1 MAKQK
6 PEIRR
11 LVDFN
16 VKTKKSVNDTPIAID
31 LLNRALERR
40 PKTKS
45 NVQHI
50 VQDKVKKSALKRTHE
65 PKTVSVAGLFRK
77 HAKPAVRSGKK
88 RKEPT
93 PEPGMM
99 DTLLDGIDQARTSI
113 SDQLATAL
121 STTHGHFK
129 TEIARSHAED
139 ENFREATNE
148 YLTTLG
154 APLAEEEVE
163 TITKKNGKCITAIVN
178 MGQRTTEFG
187 TIVEIESAKLKELW
201 KQWDDL
207 QNEYLEQGVEVFG
220 PEKFGEAAELVKGKR
235 KGFKMEMELI
245 DGEFSTTVQELKE
258 EIEDLSKADLQKM
271 KSSEKELEI
280 MIKREQAKML
290 ASIAQA
296 DY

>member
-1 MAKQK
+1 
-6 PEIRR
+6 
-11 LVDFN
+11 
-16 VKTKKSVNDTPIAID
+16 
-31 LLNRALERR
+31 
-40 PKTKS
+40 
-45 NVQHI
+45 
-50 VQDKVKKSALKRTHE
+50 
-65 PKTVSVAGLFRK
+65 
-77 HAKPAVRSGKK
+77 
-88 RKEPT
+88 
-93 PEPGMM
+93 
-99 DTLLDGIDQARTSI
+99 
-113 SDQLATAL
+113 
-121 STTHGHFK
+121 
-129 TEIARSHAED
+129 
-139 ENFREATNE
+139 
-148 YLTTLG
+148 
-154 APLAEEEVE
+154 
-163 TITKKNGKCITAIVN
+163 